1 MSSKKGRV
9 KDILGTDPLKDMV
22 TSDPGCGVAHRVQ
35 YEGSSVVL
43 VGEPILI
50 TCNMSV
56 FYSVKW
62 QRGGD
67 DLNPPEYKISQEKRD
82 NMLYSNLSVA
92 KALPYHTGNYRCFT
106 FDTESHHVYV
116 ISANVIKPNFD
127 QEVGFKLLSLK
138 AEELVLQCNFT
149 APSTNYTLTWLKDD
163 LPLPKDDRIQ
173 LKPAENKLV
182 IVKPIEN
189 DGGNYTCAFS
199 ITGKSD
205 TTDAK
210 EVIPVVVRQSVWLTP
225 STTAIEGEKLRLE
238 CSIIGKPMP
247 NIIWRF
253 NDNFPGDA
261 SDNIPRDALDN
272 PPSDVSDNLPND
284 VSDNLPSDA
293 SDNISRDALDNP
305 PRNETYEKS
314 GGRVKLLPD
323 DKKIPNAV
331 FQIDETKMEDR
342 GEYHCIALTNQY
354 ANSSE
359 TVTMVRVKAVEP
371 NTTSALA
378 NYATEADKLAAL
390 WPFLGICAE
399 VFVLC
404 AIILIYE
411 KKRNKT
417 ELEESDTDQSPEH
430 SKIKSGDKI
439 CDSCRKLLS
448 NSVNKDQSTEPPSDD
463 TDDDS
468 PQEINISSPEKADA
482 LACLNPSSREA
493 ETTTRCDDEL
503 DFTEIVGFVTCLY
516 GDFWWLA
523 CVLDSFEDKQEFKL
537 ANTIV
542 VLSSTA
548 EDEEIEVRISDG

>member
-1 MSSKKGRV
+1 MHGLN
-9 KDILGTDPLKDMV
+9 LGV
-22 TSDPGCGVAHRVQ
+22 TSDLGCGVAHRVQ

-43 VGEPILI
+43 VGEPIII

-67 DLNPPEYKISQEKRD
+67 DLNPPEYQISQEKRD

-163 LPLPKDDRIQ
+163 QPLPKDNRIQ

-182 IVKPIEN
+182 IVKPTEN

-253 NDNFPGDA
+253 NG
-261 SDNIPRDALDN
+261 
-272 PPSDVSDNLPND
+272 
-284 VSDNLPSDA
+284 
-293 SDNISRDALDNP
+293 
-305 PRNETYEKS
+305 NETYEKS
-314 GGRVKLLPD
+314 GARVKLLPD

-342 GEYHCIALTNQY
+342 GEYQCIALANQY

-359 TVTMVRVKAVEP
+359 TVTMVRVK
-371 NTTSALA
+371 
-378 NYATEADKLAAL
+378 DKLAAL

-417 ELEESDTDQSPEH
+417 ELEESDTDQSPEQKNTPDH
-430 SKIKSGDKI
+430 GKESVRQ
-439 CDSCRKLLS
+439 RK
-448 NSVNKDQSTEPPSDD
+448 
-463 TDDDS
+463 
-468 PQEINISSPEKADA
+468 
-482 LACLNPSSREA
+482 
-493 ETTTRCDDEL
+493 
-503 DFTEIVGFVTCLY
+503 
-516 GDFWWLA
+516 
-523 CVLDSFEDKQEFKL
+523 
-537 ANTIV
+537 
-542 VLSSTA
+542 
-548 EDEEIEVRISDG
+548 